1 MTEQDE
7 SVIFNRFKSGPDFT
21 PEELTVLT
29 GHSNQSVRVQVAKHV
44 QCPPQALKILAN
56 DEAVAVRV
64 LVAAH
69 EACPAELL
77 TEFARNTDWALRAA
91 VAGNESASPELLLEL
106 NEDGAISVVL
116 DLALNPACPVAVM
129 WDHYHGG
136 NYHVLSYVVENPSC
150 PLPLLLL
157 SCEADDPE
165 LQMAAIQAAQAVLP
179 DAWTKGFAEGMRLNL
194 PVEGGSRESTLGDDL
209 LKLGLVQ
216 AYQLIHGL
224 ELDAKIRPQL
234 AADVPMPIS
243 PSRARMRL

>member
-29 GHSNQSVRVQVAKHV
+29 GHGNQSVRVQVAKHV

-69 EACPAELL
+69 EASPSELL
-77 TEFARNTDWALRAA
+77 TGFARNESWALRAA
-91 VAGNESASPELLLEL
+91 VAGNESAAPELLLEL
-106 NEDGAISVVL
+106 CEDNENAVV
-116 DLALNPACPVAVM
+116 AAVAANPACPISIM
-129 WDHYHGG
+129 WHFYHSGHYHGLT
-136 NYHVLSYVVENPSC
+136 YAIENPSC

-157 SCEADDPE
+157 ACEADDPE
-165 LQMAAIQAAQAVLP
+165 LQMTAIQAAQVAPP

-209 LKLGLVQ
+209 LKHGLVQ
-216 AYQLIHGL
+216 AYQLIQGL

-234 AADVPMPIS
+234 AADVPMPTS

>member
-69 EACPAELL
+69 EASPSELL
-77 TEFARNTDWALRAA
+77 TGFARNESWALRAA
-91 VAGNESASPELLLEL
+91 VAGNESAAPELLLEL
-106 NEDGAISVVL
+106 CEDNENAVV
-116 DLALNPACPVAVM
+116 AAVAANPACPISIM
-129 WDHYHGG
+129 WHFYHSGHYHGLT
-136 NYHVLSYVVENPSC
+136 YALENPSC
-150 PLPLLLL
+150 PLPLVLL

-165 LQMAAIQAAQAVLP
+165 LQMTAIQVAQAAPP

-209 LKLGLVQ
+209 LKHGLVQ
-216 AYQLIHGL
+216 AYQLIQGL
-224 ELDAKIRPQL
+224 ELEANIKPL
-234 AADVPMPIS
+234 LTADVTLTTS
-243 PSRARMRL
+243 PVQARMRL